1 VLARPT
7 TRGLFEPEPSLLEVH
22 MATFKMQGAIKFE
35 FSSDESSGDES
46 TTDEPPKPDSF
57 RASLAAPEPV
67 PKATDPVPKASE
79 PVTRCKTDLG
89 FLGGTVTHNNT
100 I

>member
-1 VLARPT
+1 
-7 TRGLFEPEPSLLEVH
+7 

-46 TTDEPPKPDSF
+46 TSD
-57 RASLAAPEPV
+57 EPV
-67 PKATDPVPKASE
+67 PKATDPVPKATDPD
-79 PVTRCKTDLG
+79 PVPKATDTRCKTDLG